1 LFCWASSGAK
11 VNQFVHFSGS
21 ADDHGPVK
29 DYSVPLKD
37 LPMPTGWNTSH
48 KFLRPRIFCLEHGVQ
63 IEELLQSKGG
73 ANLLIICHS
82 GEMGS
87 QFFCSYLV
95 K

>member
-1 LFCWASSGAK
+1 
-11 VNQFVHFSGS
+11 
-21 ADDHGPVK
+21 
-29 DYSVPLKD
+29 
-37 LPMPTGWNTSH
+37 
-48 KFLRPRIFCLEHGVQ
+48 LRPRIFCLEHGVQ